1 MATERGAERE
11 ASFILFCTFACAS
24 CALEDVTLVLSD
36 GAPTAE
42 KAAATPVR
50 ADSSAAPECRD
61 GGDPPFSPLCV
72 AKTRRRPLWCRW
84 WQHITFFL
92 CWTVPA
98 CRCSARW
105 SVVSPWPSQQFAT
118 AQFLQTPPVALPADA
133 GTALSTATRACLTPR
148 RRTAKTRHISPLH
161 TETHTRR
168 ASTLFFSF
176 LLFSLS
182 LILSSQFLACMCQR
196 LRKRYLCVPGEHT

>member
-24 CALEDVTLVLSD
+24 CVLEDVTLVLSD

-50 ADSSAAPECRD
+50 ADSSAAPECRE

-84 WQHITFFL
+84 WQHITFF
-92 CWTVPA
+92 CA
-98 CRCSARW
+98 GQCR
-105 SVVSPWPSQQFAT
+105 
-118 AQFLQTPPVALPADA
+118 PVAAAHGGLLSRRGLP
-133 GTALSTATRACLTPR
+133 SSSPPRSSYRHHPSRCQQTRALPCPPPLERVSLRVAEPQKRVTFPPCTQ
-148 RRTAKTRHISPLH
+148 RRTHAALPPF
-161 TETHTRR
+161 
-168 ASTLFFSF
+168 FFSF